1 MSFKFIFCLKIIK
14 CLLTNSN
21 LIKKEKKLI
30 NFSCFSGNGSVPP
43 TVLTVLTNEHLVKDE
58 IALHFLVEVF
68 VTFKQEKG
76 LSSLTQT
83 LKKGALEN
91 RLMEFFPINKRSEE
105 YLKSFFV
112 EKGLAEIVK
121 LHKTQASQEAKREL
135 QTLLLD
141 DINDNKSTKEI
152 IADLKEMAL
161 KYNIPEHEVINLIWT
176 TIMSLGEWN
185 KKEELVA
192 DQALKHLKSYSQLFQ
207 AFTTNAR
214 SELSLILKVQEFCYE
229 NMNFMKAFQKIM
241 LLFYKSKFFSIIF
254 YFYQRPQEGIYVIEL
269 VSIVQSLKLI
279 FLVGK
284 LAFFMKL

>member
-1 MSFKFIFCLKIIK
+1 M
-14 CLLTNSN
+14 
-21 LIKKEKKLI
+21 
-30 NFSCFSGNGSVPP
+30 
-43 TVLTVLTNEHLVKDE
+43 TNEHLVKDE

-207 AFTTNAR
+207 AFTTNDR

-241 LLFYKSKFFSIIF
+241 LLFYKS
-254 YFYQRPQEGIYVIEL
+254 E
-269 VSIVQSLKLI
+269 
-279 FLVGK
+279 
-284 LAFFMKL
+284 